1 MIKVN
6 EMWLQ
11 ERALLLNIYICW
23 LYIRRVSQKSTIFL
37 PVQCVQAIESS
48 PNVTSGPH
56 SNFVQGDHRLAQ

>member
-23 LYIRRVSQKSTIFL
+23 LYISRVSQKSTIFL
-37 PVQCVQAIESS
+37 PVQCVQAIELG
-48 PNVTSGPH
+48 PNVTSRPH
-56 SNFVQGDHRLAQ
+56 FNFVHGDHRLAQ